1 MTDGPSLRN
10 TGSSGRRFE
19 LRNLPLV
26 LGRTSTSTIGLD
38 AAAVSRRHLEFDATP
53 HGFTVRDLA
62 STNGTHLN
70 GRPLGLEPEPIRDGD
85 DLVVAGSVAL
95 QFCDP
100 QATPLAPAIG
110 RLAGVWIDP
119 TSDAVWVDAQQLD
132 PPLSPRQLSLLK
144 LLMTTEGD
152 FVSRNDVVDQ
162 VWADVAAEGVSAE
175 AVDALVKRIRM
186 RIRPFQLHGDYLEH
200 RRGVGL
206 RIVPPRN

>member
-1 MTDGPSLRN
+1 MTEGPSLRN
-10 TGSSGRRFE
+10 AGGSGRGFE
-19 LRNLPLV
+19 LRTLPVV
-26 LGRTSTSTIGLD
+26 LGRTSTSTIGLH

-70 GRPLGLEPEPIRDGD
+70 GRPLGVEPEPVRDGD
-85 DLVVAGSVAL
+85 ELVLAGSVAL

-119 TSDAVWVDAQQLD
+119 TNDAVWVDAQRLD
-132 PPLSPRQLSLLK
+132 PPLSPRQLSLVQ
-144 LLMTTEGD
+144 LLMMTEGE
-152 FVSRNDVVDQ
+152 FVSRNDVVDR

-186 RIRPFQLHGDYLEH
+186 RIRPYQLHGEYLEN

-206 RIVPPRN
+206 RIVAPRN